1 MARPKKKGLDYFPV
15 DTNIFQDLKIRRL
28 IRQYSHR
35 GLFAYFCIL
44 CDIYNHSFYLKLSKD
59 YHFELAERLDL
70 SERAVL
76 NMIRFM
82 VEIGLFNENL
92 HNRGVL
98 TSCAIQERYFMVKG
112 KNINLE
118 DSKKE
123 LLLTSICTG
132 KNRGFGCE
140 KYTKKR
146 KEKKI
151 IISLIT
157 RTREEEAY
165 RKDWAEWREELL
177 SDAIWQETLVRF
189 SGKGAA
195 VLQYAGEAMAL
206 FEDFIVLRGEISSH
220 RTKRDY
226 QRSFLNWWR
235 YNNWTLE
242 MDVLRGQKTRQKE
255 TRPVARKL
263 GMMDKAEA
271 AAEKASVLALKFLNG
286 EAI

>member
-123 LLLTSICTG
+123 LLLTSICTE

-146 KEKKI
+146 KGKK
-151 IISLIT
+151 
-157 RTREEEAY
+157 RKGKYFYFYYCARE
-165 RKDWAEWREELL
+165 
-177 SDAIWQETLVRF
+177 
-189 SGKGAA
+189 
-195 VLQYAGEAMAL
+195 
-206 FEDFIVLRGEISSH
+206 
-220 RTKRDY
+220 
-226 QRSFLNWWR
+226 
-235 YNNWTLE
+235 
-242 MDVLRGQKTRQKE
+242 
-255 TRPVARKL
+255 
-263 GMMDKAEA
+263 
-271 AAEKASVLALKFLNG
+271 
-286 EAI
+286 